1 MQAAQS
7 RLLTSCMKNF
17 KIKNIELEMKKIN
30 IKDDKEAFM
39 CEECGLT
46 YKDKK
51 WAEKCEAWCKKYNS
65 CNLNITSY
73 AINKGEQK

>member
-1 MQAAQS
+1 
-7 RLLTSCMKNF
+7 
-17 KIKNIELEMKKIN
+17 MKKIN